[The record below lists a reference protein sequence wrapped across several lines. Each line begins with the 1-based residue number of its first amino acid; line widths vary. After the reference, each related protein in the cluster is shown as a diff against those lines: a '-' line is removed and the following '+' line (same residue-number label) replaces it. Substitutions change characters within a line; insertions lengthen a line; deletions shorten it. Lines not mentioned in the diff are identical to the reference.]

1 MALSVMSLAGISAAQ
16 VPRSRGWKESSERG
30 GRLAGAL
37 RATVS
42 RERERKYSYALFCCC
57 TLLFSI
63 LALHDHHNNSNSHAR
78 PRPASRVPLRS
89 LIHLTSPRSESRKP
103 SPQEIHVPHQKSPL
117 TCERE
122 RERERKREREKESPL
137 EVSESC
143 PSTDRLSQSN
153 ISIAQPLPARN
164 NHRTSTSALS
174 ASSILQE
181 SHLNHNRNYH
191 NTPQQHNN
199 TPWVPHSLAPWPR
212 SSAARKCA
220 C

>member
-1 MALSVMSLAGISAAQ
+1 MSLAGISAAQ

-122 RERERKREREKESPL
+122 REREREPIGGLRELSKHRPTVAEQYQH
-137 EVSESC
+137 C
-143 PSTDRLSQSN
+143 TTPSSKKQPPYKHVR
-153 ISIAQPLPARN
+153 AQR
-164 NHRTSTSALS
+164 
-174 ASSILQE
+174 IL
-181 SHLNHNRNYH
+181 H
-191 NTPQQHNN
+191 TPGE
-199 TPWVPHSLAPWPR
+199 PPKP
-212 SSAARKCA
+212 
-220 C
+220 